1 VLKLASFAG
10 LSATGPLDFG
20 LRQSCCPV
28 VLGLVPAE
36 AVGLVCWEP
45 QACTALVGSARAR
58 PPESTQEFAPA

>member
-1 VLKLASFAG
+1 MIGMACGRAR
-10 LSATGPLDFG
+10 PLDFG

-45 QACTALVGSARAR
+45 QACTALVGSA
-58 PPESTQEFAPA
+58 